1 MSWIRGL
8 VVCLAAAV
16 VVGVPTAAR
25 ASSLTTLI
33 LDFTGAASDTL
44 DFSGSFSSD
53 NDVAVIL
60 FSLAAPTTIGARTT
74 SAATGGFDP
83 ILSLFRFS
91 DAADLST
98 GLLIANN
105 DDADFA
111 NGVIDSALQSSPD
124 VDVSPFNVLDAGLY
138 GLVLTQS
145 LNLSTGFLFGQGFAF
160 DDDPIF
166 TCGLYAADPAECGG
180 FVASDG
186 SARTNAFGGT
196 VGITP
201 LEQPAPVPEPA
212 TWVLMAIGG
221 GGIASRRRT
230 LRQNSSIP

>member
-1 MSWIRGL
+1 MSRIRGL
-8 VVCLAAAV
+8 AVFLAAAV
-16 VVGVPTAAR
+16 MVGVPTAAR
-25 ASSLTTLI
+25 ASSLTPLI

-60 FSLAAPTTIGARTT
+60 FSLAAPTTISARTT

-91 DAADLST
+91 DSADLST

-111 NGVIDSALQSSPD
+111 NSVMDCRA
-124 VDVSPFNVLDAGLY
+124 A
-138 GLVLTQS
+138 VLTGCGRLPVQCPGRGPLRSGPHTVAES
-145 LNLSTGFLFGQGFAF
+145 LDRISLRTGLRLRRRP
-160 DDDPIF
+160 DLH
-166 TCGLYAADPAECGG
+166 CGLYAADPAACGG

-186 SARTNAFGGT
+186 SARTDASGGT
-196 VGITP
+196 VELRRSSSWRRFRTCDVGFDGDRRWRDRV
-201 LEQPAPVPEPA
+201 ASA
-212 TWVLMAIGG
+212 N
-221 GGIASRRRT
+221 ASREP
-230 LRQNSSIP
+230 SIS

>member
-1 MSWIRGL
+1 MSRIRGL
-8 VVCLAAAV
+8 AVFLAAAV
-16 VVGVPTAAR
+16 MVGVPTAAR
-25 ASSLTTLI
+25 ASSLTPLI

-60 FSLAAPTTIGARTT
+60 FSLAAPTTISARTT

-91 DAADLST
+91 DPADLST

-111 NGVIDSALQSSPD
+111 NGAIDSSLQSSPD
-124 VDVSPFNVLDAGLY
+124 MDVSPFNVLDAGLY

-145 LNLSTGFLFGQGFAF
+145 LNLSTGFLSGRASPSTTTRASHVDCTPQ
-160 DDDPIF
+160 
-166 TCGLYAADPAECGG
+166 DPARAA
-180 FVASDG
+180 ASSRRTDRPARMRSAAPLG
-186 SARTNAFGGT
+186 SRRSS
-196 VGITP
+196 
-201 LEQPAPVPEPA
+201 
-212 TWVLMAIGG
+212 
-221 GGIASRRRT
+221 SRRRFPN
-230 LRQNSSIP
+230 LRRGF